1 MPNLG
6 VYDADFVV
14 LLINTWCADIYTP
27 FEAVEY
33 FEFRKVGAKVR
44 ESGGLESPP
53 AGSRGEA
60 TRCLGDEVLQKL

>member
-53 AGSRGEA
+53 SGVQGRSYQMSGR
-60 TRCLGDEVLQKL
+60 